1 MKRLHILSF
10 ILIILCTVTA
20 VGRSRKS
27 SSAKNATRTEKTVK
41 SDKKAKQAEIKQT
54 EAELRQKREEATR
67 QLNQLNLLSGQIEEC
82 TSEIAR
88 LKNTVDSVNVLITD
102 VNDSIAVLETRLS
115 GLKHSYG
122 SAMRRSRARRNQIS
136 DLAMI
141 FSSSSIR
148 EAYRRNRLLQQQARW
163 QSRKVAE
170 LKGAKADLDVKNQ
183 RLTAL
188 RNDNAAS
195 LKKLG
200 VKQTDLQS
208 KQTETNT
215 LIATL
220 QSEQSALSQTLEQQR
235 QEARALDNELSRL
248 IAAEQARQEK
258 LRRER
263 EEAERRAAAE
273 AEAKR
278 QAAAEAKRKAEA
290 EEAERRAAA
299 EAEKAEKAAAEKAEK
314 QAAEEARK
322 EEEAR
327 KKEQKKAEKEQKKA
341 EKEKRK
347 SAKRKKGKKGE
358 ASSAQAETAP
368 TPEPTPTPEEP
379 KKSVRPAADLTAE
392 FAGRQGALRWPVDGR
407 RVIVKRF
414 GPRPHPTLPH
424 VTTDNPGIDIETASG
439 ASVRCVADGEVAV
452 VCAPS
457 GYNNV
462 IVVRHGD
469 YFTVY
474 ANLGNINVRPG
485 DVVSEGQ
492 VLGAVHTDA
501 ADNNRSVL
509 HFEVRHKQAKQDPEG
524 WLR

>member
-27 SSAKNATRTEKTVK
+27 SSGKNATRTEKTVK

-102 VNDSIAVLETRLS
+102 VNDSIAVLEARLS

-195 LKKLG
+195 LKKLS